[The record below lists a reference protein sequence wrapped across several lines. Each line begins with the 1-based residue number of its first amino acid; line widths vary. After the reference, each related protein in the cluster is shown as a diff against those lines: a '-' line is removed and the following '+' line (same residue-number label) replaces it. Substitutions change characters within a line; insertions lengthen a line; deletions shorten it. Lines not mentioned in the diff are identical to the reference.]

1 MAKANKKGP
10 GRPKG
15 AAGQKHEFE
24 RNEKFNKFRCSL
36 GFKNVVQMLV
46 AGGHYKSQVDVLHDA
61 VQRLAYS
68 RDVEIEHYHLWRG
81 KIQ

>member
-1 MAKANKKGP
+1 MAKISKKGP

-24 RNEKFNKFRCSL
+24 RNENFNKFRCST
-36 GFKNVVQMLV
+36 GFKNVVEMLV
-46 AGGHYKSQVDVLHDA
+46 AGGHYKSQADVLHEA
-61 VQRLAYS
+61 VQRLAFGK
-68 RDVEIEHYHLWRG
+68 DVDIEHYNYWRG